1 MPTPATTKKSHVAA
15 AKPPK
20 QRRGSEMN
28 STAQADSEILVDGP
42 MEGVTTF
49 TLNRPKVKNAFSN
62 TLLGRLRT
70 LFVEADKDDD
80 VRCIVI
86 TGGPDVFAAGS
97 DISQLQDRPM
107 YGGVA
112 DERYDNWDT
121 MERFSKPVVAAVNG
135 YALGGGCELAML
147 ADITIAGDTAK
158 FGLPELRL
166 GLFPGLGGT
175 QRFIREVGKSVAMKV
190 ILAAEFI
197 DAEEALRLG
206 LVAEVVPATDTI
218 ERARTLATK
227 IAGMP
232 PLAARVAKKTILQ
245 AYDTHLSAGLDYER
259 KSNLSLYPS
268 ADKAEGI
275 AAFLEKRKP
284 NWQGK

>member
-1 MPTPATTKKSHVAA
+1 
-15 AKPPK
+15 
-20 QRRGSEMN
+20 
-28 STAQADSEILVDGP
+28 
-42 MEGVTTF
+42 
-49 TLNRPKVKNAFSN
+49 
-62 TLLGRLRT
+62 
-70 LFVEADKDDD
+70 
-80 VRCIVI
+80 
-86 TGGPDVFAAGS
+86 
-97 DISQLQDRPM
+97 M

-112 DERYDNWDT
+112 DERFDNWDT

-147 ADITIAGDTAK
+147 ADIAIAGDTAK

-206 LVAEVVPATDTI
+206 LVAEVVPPPDTI
-218 ERARTLATK
+218 GACTRPRNKNCGNAAPSPRAL
-227 IAGMP
+227 P
-232 PLAARVAKKTILQ
+232 KKTILQ
-245 AYDTHLSAGLDYER
+245 AYDTHLSAGLDFER

-284 NWQGK
+284 CWQGK

>member
-1 MPTPATTKKSHVAA
+1 MTS
-15 AKPPK
+15 
-20 QRRGSEMN
+20 QS
-28 STAQADSEILVDGP
+28 QADSEILVDGP
-42 MEGVTTF
+42 TEGVLTL

-62 TLLGRLRT
+62 SLLGSLRT
-70 LFVEADKDDD
+70 LLQEADQNDDI
-80 VRCIVI
+80 RCVLI
-86 TGGPDVFAAGS
+86 TGGPEVFAAGS

-107 YGGVA
+107 YGGIA
-112 DERYDNWDT
+112 DERFDNWDT
-121 MERFSKPVVAAVNG
+121 MERFSKPIVAAVNG

-147 ADITIAGDTAK
+147 ADIVIAGDTAK
-158 FGLPELRL
+158 FGLPEVRL

-206 LVAEVVPATDTI
+206 LAAEVVPAADTI
-218 ERARTLATK
+218 SRATELATK
-227 IAGMP
+227 IAGMA
-232 PLAARVAKKTILQ
+232 PLAARVAKQTILQ
-245 AYDTHLSAGLDYER
+245 AYETHLSAGLAYER

>member
-1 MPTPATTKKSHVAA
+1 MDSQSHV
-15 AKPPK
+15 
-20 QRRGSEMN
+20 
-28 STAQADSEILVDGP
+28 DSEILVDGP
-42 MEGVTTF
+42 RDGVVTF

-70 LFVEADKDDD
+70 LFQDAERDDY
-80 VRCIVI
+80 VRCVLV
-86 TGGPDVFAAGS
+86 TGGPEVYAAGS

-107 YGGVA
+107 YGGAA
-112 DERYDNWDT
+112 DERFDNWDT
-121 MERFSKPVVAAVNG
+121 MERFSKPFVAAVNG

-147 ADITIAGDTAK
+147 ADIVIAGDTAK

-197 DAEEALRLG
+197 DAEEAHRLG
-206 LVAEVVPATDTI
+206 LVAEVVPAAETI
-218 ERARTLATK
+218 SRATALATK
-227 IAGMP
+227 IAEMP
-232 PLAARVAKKTILQ
+232 PLAARVAKQTILQ
-245 AYDTHLSAGLDYER
+245 AYETHLSAGLAYER

>member
-1 MPTPATTKKSHVAA
+1 
-15 AKPPK
+15 
-20 QRRGSEMN
+20 MN
-28 STAQADSEILVDGP
+28 SPAQAESEILVDGP
-42 MEGVTTF
+42 TEGVLTL
-49 TLNRPKVKNAFSN
+49 TLNRPQVKNAFSN
-62 TLLGRLRT
+62 TLLGRLRA
-70 LFVEADKDDD
+70 LFVDADNNDD
-80 VRCIVI
+80 VRCILV

-107 YGGVA
+107 YGGIA
-112 DERYDNWDT
+112 DERFDNWDT

-197 DAEEALRLG
+197 DAEEALNLG
-206 LVAEVVPATDTI
+206 LVAEVVPASNSI
-218 ERARTLATK
+218 ERARMLAKK

-259 KSNLSLYPS
+259 KSNISLYPS
-268 ADKAEGI
+268 EDKAEGV

-284 NWQGK
+284 IWRGK

>member
-1 MPTPATTKKSHVAA
+1 MDSQSHV
-15 AKPPK
+15 
-20 QRRGSEMN
+20 
-28 STAQADSEILVDGP
+28 DSEILVDGP
-42 MEGVTTF
+42 RDGVVTF

-70 LFVEADKDDD
+70 LFQDAERDDY
-80 VRCIVI
+80 VRCVLV
-86 TGGPDVFAAGS
+86 TGGPEVYAAGS

-107 YGGVA
+107 YGGAA
-112 DERYDNWDT
+112 DERFDNWDT
-121 MERFSKPVVAAVNG
+121 MERFSKPFVAAVNG

-147 ADITIAGDTAK
+147 ADIVIAGDTAK

-197 DAEEALRLG
+197 DAEEAHRLG
-206 LVAEVVPATDTI
+206 LVAEVVPAAETI
-218 ERARTLATK
+218 SRATALATK
-227 IAGMP
+227 IAEMP
-232 PLAARVAKKTILQ
+232 PLAARVAKQTILQ
-245 AYDTHLSAGLDYER
+245 AYETHLSAGLAYER

-284 NWQGK
+284 NWRGK

>member
-1 MPTPATTKKSHVAA
+1 
-15 AKPPK
+15 
-20 QRRGSEMN
+20 MN
-28 STAQADSEILVDGP
+28 STPQADSEILVDGP
-42 MEGVTTF
+42 TEGVTTL

-62 TLLGRLRT
+62 TLLGRLRA
-70 LFVEADKDDD
+70 LFVDADKDDN
-80 VRCIVI
+80 VRCILI

-147 ADITIAGDTAK
+147 ADIAIAGDTAK

-206 LVAEVVPATDTI
+206 LVAEVVPAPDTI
-218 ERARTLATK
+218 DRARTLATK
-227 IAGMP
+227 IAAMP

>member
-1 MPTPATTKKSHVAA
+1 MATDGHT
-15 AKPPK
+15 
-20 QRRGSEMN
+20 E
-28 STAQADSEILVDGP
+28 TEILVGGPDDG
-42 MEGVTTF
+42 VLTL
-49 TLNRPKVKNAFSN
+49 TLNRPQVKNAFSN

-70 LFVEADKDDD
+70 LLDDAAKDDA
-80 VRCIVI
+80 VRCVLI
-86 TGGPDVFAAGS
+86 TGGPEVFAAGS
-97 DISQLQDRPM
+97 DISQLQNRPM
-107 YGGVA
+107 YGGIA
-112 DERYDNWDT
+112 DERFGNWDA
-121 MERFSKPVVAAVNG
+121 MERFPKPVVAAVNG

-147 ADITIAGDTAK
+147 ADIIIAGDTAK

-175 QRFIREVGKSVAMKV
+175 QRFIRQVGKSVAMKV

-197 DAEEALRLG
+197 DAEEAHRLG
-206 LVAEVVPATDTI
+206 LAAEVVPAAQTI
-218 ERARTLATK
+218 ERATALATK
-227 IAGMP
+227 IAAMP
-232 PLAARVAKKTILQ
+232 PLAARVAKETILQ
-245 AYDTHLSAGLDYER
+245 AYESHLGAGLAYER